1 MPKGHLNEDHEQGGG
16 QRDQELKLRCHEQG
30 DRRRTKSC
38 GVTETKEGVCL
49 KERQPQSNDTGK
61 AKKITMEKCPFHQA
75 TAIVGYLNE
84 SSFRGI
90 MGIDA
95 SVY

>member
-1 MPKGHLNEDHEQGGG
+1 MSKVVGGEPRVVVSEKPKKECASK
-16 QRDQELKLRCHEQG
+16 RDRP
-30 DRRRTKSC
+30 R
-38 GVTETKEGVCL
+38 
-49 KERQPQSNDTGK
+49 SNDTGK
-61 AKKITMEKCPFHQA
+61 AKKIRMEKCPFHQA